1 MAKDKTLYSVEI
13 LPSTRK
19 QNKYMGIF
27 KNKDNKKIKT
37 IHFGAKGYRD
47 YTLINNKKSDFY
59 IEDADKRDKV
69 KSLYITRHD
78 TPRENWA
85 IPDNSGSMSRW
96 ILWSEPTLESA
107 IIKYKKRFNL
117 K

>member
-1 MAKDKTLYSVEI
+1 MVKDKSLYSVEI

-19 QNKYMGIF
+19 TNKYMGIF

-37 IHFGAKGYRD
+37 IHFGASGYRD
-47 YTLINNKKSDFY
+47 YTLINNKKSPFY
-59 IEDADKRDKV
+59 IENADKREKV
-69 KSLYITRHD
+69 KEAYIKRHD

-85 IPDNSGSMSRW
+85 VADNSGSMSRW
-96 ILWSEPTLESA
+96 VLWEEPTLDSA